1 LSKRSPLNESN
12 NLNKSKNMKNETNSD
27 HFYRK
32 RAVKIALSLGF
43 LALLISLSYGIL
55 RPFIALIVWGIVIAV
70 GVYPLHLKLKRGLG
84 NRAKLSAV
92 LISIIGLSVIAVPV
106 ALFTSST
113 VDSIKKTVESIENES
128 LEVPPPNEKLKEW
141 PLIGESAYSFWSSAN
156 QNLEATFQKY
166 KPQLLELTP
175 KLTKAVTGMVGGLVQ
190 FILSII
196 IAGVFLTVAE
206 PGRKITDQIFRALAG
221 PRGAL
226 LTPLS
231 IDTIRSV
238 VNGVIGIAVI
248 QTLFISL
255 GFFLIHLPAAGV
267 VAIVLLIVAIAQ
279 IPPMLITIPVILYVF
294 SYADT
299 TPAIIFAVWTFLW
312 SLADNIL
319 KPMLLGKG
327 VDVPMLVILLGAIGG
342 MIMGGMVGLFVGS
355 VVLALTYKI
364 MMSIIEQTE
373 KDGIEEG

>member
-1 LSKRSPLNESN
+1 MN
-12 NLNKSKNMKNETNSD
+12 NDTNSD

-32 RAVKIALSLGF
+32 RAVKIALTLGF

-55 RPFIALIVWGIVIAV
+55 KPFIGLLLWGIVIAV
-70 GVYPLHLKLKRGLG
+70 GIYPLHLKLKRVLG

-92 LISIIGLSVIAVPV
+92 LISILGLSVIAVPV

-113 VDSIKKTVESIENES
+113 VESIKKTVEIIEEENWEI
-128 LEVPPPNEKLKEW
+128 PPPNEKIKEW

-156 QNLEATFQKY
+156 ENLEATFQKY
-166 KPQLLELTP
+166 KPQLLEFTP

-190 FILSII
+190 FILSIL

-221 PRGAL
+221 PKGAQ

-248 QTLFISL
+248 QTFFISL
-255 GFFLIHLPAAGV
+255 GFFFIHLPAAGL

-294 SYADT
+294 SFADT
-299 TPAIIFAVWTFLW
+299 TPAIIFAIWTFLW

-319 KPMLLGKG
+319 KPILLGKG
-327 VDVPMLVILLGAIGG
+327 VAVPMLVILIGAIGG
-342 MIMGGMVGLFVGS
+342 MLLGGMVGLFVGS

-364 MMSIIEQTE
+364 LMSTIEQTE
-373 KDGIEEG
+373 KETIDV

>member
-1 LSKRSPLNESN
+1 
-12 NLNKSKNMKNETNSD
+12 MKNETNSD

-55 RPFIALIVWGIVIAV
+55 KPFIALIVWGIVIAV
-70 GVYPLHLKLKRGLG
+70 GVYPLHMKLKRVLG
-84 NRAKLSAV
+84 NRAKLSAA
-92 LISIIGLSVIAVPV
+92 LIIIVGLSVIAVPV

-113 VDSIKKTVESIENES
+113 VESIKNTVEAIENDA
-128 LEVPPPNEKLKEW
+128 LKVPPPNEKLKEW

-206 PGRKITDQIFRALAG
+206 PGRKITDQIFRALIG
-221 PRGAL
+221 PKGAV

-255 GFFLIHLPAAGV
+255 GFFLIQLPAAGV
-267 VAIVLLIVAIAQ
+267 VAVVLLIVAIAQ

-294 SYADT
+294 SFADT
-299 TPAIIFAVWTFLW
+299 TPAIIFAIWTLLW

-327 VDVPMLVILLGAIGG
+327 VAVPMLVILLGAIGG

-364 MMSIIEQTE
+364 LMATIEQTE
-373 KDGIEEG
+373 KEVIEE

>member
-1 LSKRSPLNESN
+1 
-12 NLNKSKNMKNETNSD
+12 MKNETNSD
-27 HFYRK
+27 HFYRR

-55 RPFIALIVWGIVIAV
+55 RPFLGIIVWGIVIAV
-70 GVYPLHLKLKRGLG
+70 GIYPLHVKLKKVLG
-84 NRAKLSAV
+84 NRARLSAV
-92 LISIIGLSVIAVPV
+92 LIVIIILSVIAVPV

-113 VDSIKKTVESIENES
+113 VDSIKKTVDAIENDD
-128 LEVPPPNEKLKEW
+128 LKVPPPNEKIKEW
-141 PLIGESAYSFWSSAN
+141 PLIGENAYSFWSSAN
-156 QNLEATFQKY
+156 QNLESTFQKY

-175 KLTKAVTGMVGGLVQ
+175 KLTKAVTGMLGGMVQ
-190 FILSII
+190 FILAII
-196 IAGVFLTVAE
+196 IAAVFLTVAE

-221 PRGAL
+221 PRGAT

-255 GFFLIHLPAAGV
+255 GFFLIHLPAAGIF
-267 VAIVLLIVAIAQ
+267 AIVLLIVTIIQ
-279 IPPMLITIPVILYVF
+279 LPPMLITIPIILYVF

-299 TPAIIFAVWTFLW
+299 TPAIIFTVWTFLW
-312 SLADNIL
+312 SIADNVL
-319 KPMLLGKG
+319 KPMFLGKG

-342 MIMGGMVGLFVGS
+342 MLLGGPVGLFVGS

-364 MMSIIEQTE
+364 LMATIEQTE
-373 KDGIEEG
+373 KEVIEDL

>member
-1 LSKRSPLNESN
+1 M
-12 NLNKSKNMKNETNSD
+12 NKDTHSD

-43 LALLISLSYGIL
+43 LALLVFLSYGIL
-55 RPFIALIVWGIVIAV
+55 KPFIGLLLWGIVIAV
-70 GVYPLHLKLKRGLG
+70 GIYPLHLKLKRVLG

-106 ALFTSST
+106 ALFTNST
-113 VDSIKKTVESIENES
+113 VDSIKKTVVAIENET
-128 LEVPPPNEKLKEW
+128 LAVPPPNERIKEW

-156 QNLEATFQKY
+156 QNLEATFKKY
-166 KPQLLELTP
+166 KPQLKEITP

-190 FILSII
+190 FVLAIL
-196 IAGVFLTVAE
+196 IAGVLLTVAE
-206 PGRKITDQIFRALAG
+206 PGRKIADQIFRALAG
-221 PRGAL
+221 PRGAS

-248 QTLFISL
+248 QTFFISL
-255 GFFLIHLPAAGV
+255 GFFLIQLPAAGL

-279 IPPMLITIPVILYVF
+279 IPPMLITIPVIFYVF
-294 SYADT
+294 SYAET
-299 TPAIIFAVWTFLW
+299 TPAIIFAIWTFLW

-327 VDVPMLVILLGAIGG
+327 VAVPMLVILMGAIGG
-342 MIMGGMVGLFVGS
+342 MLLGGMVGLFVGS

-364 MMSIIEQTE
+364 LMSTIEQTE
-373 KDGIEEG
+373 KEVEEE

>member
-1 LSKRSPLNESN
+1 
-12 NLNKSKNMKNETNSD
+12 MKNETSSD

-55 RPFIALIVWGIVIAV
+55 KPFLGIIIWGIVISV
-70 GVYPLHLKLKRGLG
+70 GIYPFHLKLKKVLG
-84 NRAKLSAV
+84 NRTKLSAIIIAV
-92 LISIIGLSVIAVPV
+92 LALSVIAVPV

-113 VDSIKKTVESIENES
+113 VDSIKNTAEAIENETLAIPS
-128 LEVPPPNEKLKEW
+128 PNEKLKEW
-141 PLIGESAYSFWSSAN
+141 PLIGESVYSFWSSTIKN
-156 QNLEATFQKY
+156 MEATFQKY
-166 KPQLLELTP
+166 KPQLKKFAP
-175 KLTKAVTGMVGGLVQ
+175 KLTKAVTGMLGGMVQ

-196 IAGVFLTVAE
+196 IAAVFLTVAE
-206 PGRKITDQIFRALAG
+206 PGRKIADQVFRALAG
-221 PRGAL
+221 PRGAT

-231 IDTIRSV
+231 INTIRSV
-238 VNGVIGIAVI
+238 VNGVIGIAII

-267 VAIVLLIVAIAQ
+267 VAIVLLIVAIIQ
-279 IPPMLITIPVILYVF
+279 LPPMLVTIPVILYVF

-312 SLADNIL
+312 GISDNLL

-342 MIMGGMVGLFVGS
+342 MLLGGPVGLFVGS

-364 MMSIIEQTE
+364 LMATIEQTE
-373 KDGIEEG
+373 KEVLED

>member
-1 LSKRSPLNESN
+1 MN
-12 NLNKSKNMKNETNSD
+12 NETKSD

-55 RPFIALIVWGIVIAV
+55 KPFIPILLWGIVFAV
-70 GVYPLHLKLKRGLG
+70 GIFPLHKKLMRVLG
-84 NRAKLSAV
+84 NRAKLSSV
-92 LISIIGLSVIAVPV
+92 LIALIGLTVVAVPI

-113 VDSIKKTVESIENES
+113 VESIKKTVDAIENDTW
-128 LEVPPPNEKLKEW
+128 EVPPPNEKLKEW
-141 PLIGESAYSFWSSAN
+141 PLIGESAYNFWASAN

-166 KPQLLELTP
+166 KPHLKAFTP
-175 KLTKAVTGMVGGLVQ
+175 KLTKAVTGMMGGLVQ
-190 FILSII
+190 FVLAII
-196 IAGVFLTVAE
+196 IAGVLLNFAE
-206 PGRKITDQIFRALAG
+206 PGRKITDQIFRTLAG
-221 PRGAL
+221 PKGAT

-255 GFFLIHLPAAGV
+255 GMFLINLPAAGV
-267 VAIVLLIVAIAQ
+267 IAIVLLIVTIVQ
-279 IPPMLITIPVILYVF
+279 LPSILITLPVILYVF

-299 TPAIIFAVWTFLW
+299 TPAVLFAIWTVLW
-312 SLADNIL
+312 SLADNVL

-342 MIMGGMVGLFVGS
+342 MILGGPVGLFVGS
-355 VVLALTYKI
+355 VVLALTYRI
-364 MMSIIEQTE
+364 LMSTIEQTE
-373 KDGIEEG
+373 KEVIEE